1 MQQEAAASF
10 SSLCNLASFASNLS
24 NLLNVYKLSQTGVS
38 VLSALL
44 EAGEIEQLDFQEG
57 LENLDATLARAIH
70 RSSVH
75 TLFLR
80 APKDFGL
87 VASLI
92 GPRLESLRVRDQD
105 FGAEECKTL
114 RQALEQAGTLSRIEI
129 RNCTVLSGGEFVA
142 AIHAAES
149 LQDLELYKDGL
160 DDETLA
166 ELVGGEM
173 NRKTKKLSVTDLNC
187 CGTKFAAAVARL
199 SSLESF
205 RVLRCPLGD
214 AGVAAL
220 AAGFQARWLRSLRL
234 SYVEMGPA
242 AAPALASL
250 LRCTSRLCSLDI
262 SGNKIG
268 SATSETAKQIGDSVA
283 RGCSKT
289 LQELDISYC
298 GLGSAGV
305 AAFFS
310 PLCGSIG
317 ALKSLVTLRVNYNDA
332 GDVGARAVSSCLL
345 SVPTIRMKVLSM
357 SENDISAEGAE
368 RLAAALRSLQRNSSM
383 MVLTLGTNDI
393 GPEAAAAVIDA
404 LISPWRSHPMETLSL
419 CGCNLGDWGA
429 EAVARLI
436 TAIGCRNIEL
446 CDNGIHSM
454 GAKAIADACDRPTAR
469 ITLLDLSTNPIEEDG
484 IEYIAEKI
492 VRKNRLVESLDLGYV
507 KFSDKAAE
515 ALANAIEKRNRGGP
529 LQKVELVSRD
539 FGAGGRSVMH
549 KVAKAE
555 QGSGI
560 DICFNYSY

>member
-1 MQQEAAASF
+1 M
-10 SSLCNLASFASNLS
+10 
-24 NLLNVYKLSQTGVS
+24 
-38 VLSALL
+38 LSALL

-75 TLFLR
+75 SVFLN

-87 VASLI
+87 AASLI
-92 GPRLESLRVRDQD
+92 GPRLESLCVREED
-105 FGAEECKTL
+105 FGAAECKAL

-129 RNCTVLSGGEFVA
+129 KCCRMLPGKEFVA

-149 LQDLELYKDGL
+149 LQDLGLYKSEL

-173 NRKTKKLSVTDLNC
+173 NRKMKKLSVIGLNY
-187 CGTKFAAAVARL
+187 CGTKFAAAAARL

-205 RVLRCPLGD
+205 RVVSFPLGD

-220 AAGFQARWLRSLRL
+220 AAGFQARWLRTLCL
-234 SYVEMGPA
+234 IGIEMGPA

-262 SGNKIG
+262 SGNEIG
-268 SATSETAKQIGDSVA
+268 SATAAAQQIGDSVA
-283 RGCSKT
+283 KGCSKT
-289 LQELDISYC
+289 LQELDISYY

-317 ALKSLVTLRVNYNDA
+317 ALKSLVTLRVDCNDA
-332 GDVGARAVSSCLL
+332 GDVGARMVSSCLL
-345 SVPTIRMKVLSM
+345 SAPTIRMKVLSM
-357 SENDISAEGAE
+357 SGNGISAEGAE

-383 MVLTLGTNDI
+383 MVLELGTNNI
-393 GPEAAAAVIDA
+393 GPKAAAAVIDA
-404 LISPWRSHPMETLSL
+404 LISPGRSYPMETLGL
-419 CGCNLGDWGA
+419 CRCNLGDRGA

-436 TAIGCRNIEL
+436 TAIGCRHIEL
-446 CDNGIHSM
+446 HVNGIHSV
-454 GAKAIADACDRPTAR
+454 GAKAIADVCDRPTAR
-469 ITLLDLSTNPIEEDG
+469 ITLLDLSMNPIEEEG
-484 IEYIAEKI
+484 VEYIAEKI
-492 VRKNRLVESLDLGYV
+492 VRKNRLVESLDLDGIN
-507 KFSDKAAE
+507 FSDKAAE

-529 LQKVELVSRD
+529 LQKVVLGSRY
-539 FGAGGRSVMH
+539 FGAGGRSVMD

-560 DICFNYSY
+560 DIDFDNYS